1 MYHYFYDSFLN
12 EKKYSVA
19 LAKTESRLMDLGING
34 KISKLSI
41 LKDIDQ
47 IIINEIKQGVKTV
60 VIVGND
66 KTIGEIANII
76 ADLDVTIGIIPIG
89 DNNQI
94 AKLLGIPEGDA
105 ACDVLSAR
113 IVEKIDLGSIN
124 GNYFFTSLEFDG
136 ENANLNCDNNY
147 FLSFDGKNNII
158 TINNLSVADSTPIRS
173 NEGLF
178 SIQIKHTQKGFL
190 KNQITNSY
198 LKAQKITIGAE
209 GKSIPIFLNDEKK
222 VIKTPAEI
230 VINPNKLNIIVG
242 KNRLI

>member
-12 EKKYSVA
+12 EKKYQA
-19 LAKTESRLMDLGING
+19 TLAKTESRLMDLGING

-47 IIINEIKQGVKTV
+47 IILNEVNQGVKTV

-66 KTIGEIANII
+66 KTIGEVTNII

-89 DNNQI
+89 DNNRI
-94 AKLLGIPEGDA
+94 ARLLGIPEGDA

-113 IVEKIDLGSIN
+113 IIEKMDLGYIN

-136 ENANLNCDNNY
+136 ESANLNCDNNY
-147 FLSFDGKNNII
+147 FLSFDGKNNLI
-158 TINNLSVADSTPIRS
+158 TINNLSIADSTPIKS

-178 SIQIKHTQKGFL
+178 SIQIRHTQKSFF
-190 KNQITNSY
+190 KSQSTNSY
-198 LKAQKITIGAE
+198 LKAQKINISSE
-209 GKSIPIFLNDEKK
+209 GKSIPIFMNDERK
-222 VIKTPAEI
+222 VIKTPAEVLI
-230 VINPNKLNIIVG
+230 IPQKINMIVG